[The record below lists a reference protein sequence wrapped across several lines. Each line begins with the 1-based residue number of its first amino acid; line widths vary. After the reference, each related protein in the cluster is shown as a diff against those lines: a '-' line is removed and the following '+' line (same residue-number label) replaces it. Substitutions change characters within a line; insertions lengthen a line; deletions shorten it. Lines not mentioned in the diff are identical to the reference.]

1 MYIVNIIHNG
11 KNVFSKKIVVDS
23 NSLFGASLI
32 NIDPDSLKKI
42 IFFIG
47 FFIFLSYIFFLKR
60 TKKDLFY

>member
-1 MYIVNIIHNG
+1 MYIVNINHNG
-11 KNVFSKKIVVDS
+11 KNVFSKKIVVDTS
-23 NSLFGASLI
+23 SIFGASLI
-32 NIDPDSLKKI
+32 NIDPDSLEKI